1 MHGRAGATRAAM
13 NEGDEILTP
22 DDVAARLKLAVQ
34 DVVRAAER
42 GELPGFRVAGQWRF
56 SSGQLGRWATRAPA
70 APGMATA
77 PAADDDQ
84 LSKGLG
90 ELLPPENILARLEAR
105 NGPGVIYEVA
115 AFAARRGLVT
125 SETWFAGALAEREA
139 MMSTAVEGGMAFL
152 HARQT
157 ATDYVVRPFVVLA
170 RAAEGVPFG
179 APDGG
184 RTFLFFTLGL
194 KYDRLHLRWLSR
206 LARLLRSPSIVS
218 ALHTAPDAGAMQA
231 ILLGRERSLE

>member
-1 MHGRAGATRAAM
+1 M
-13 NEGDEILTP
+13 NEEILTP
-22 DDVAARLKLAVQ
+22 NEVAARLKVAVV

-56 SSGQLGRWATRAPA
+56 SSGQLERWAARPGAPPL
-70 APGMATA
+70 PG
-77 PAADDDQ
+77 PPPPPREDDQ

-90 ELLPPENILARLEAR
+90 ELLPPDNILAELQAR

-115 AFAARRGLVT
+115 AFAAQRGLVT

-157 ATDYVVRPFVVLA
+157 ATDFVVRPFVVLA
-170 RAAEGVPFG
+170 RTPHGVPFG

-184 RTFLFFTLGL
+184 PTTLFFTLGL

-206 LARLLRSPSIVS
+206 LARLLRSPSIVA
-218 ALHTAPDAGAMQA
+218 ALNGAPDAPAIQA
-231 ILLGRERSLE
+231 ILLGRDRTIE

>member
-1 MHGRAGATRAAM
+1 MSDSA
-13 NEGDEILTP
+13 DEILTP
-22 DDVAARLKLAVQ
+22 EDVARRLKLAPA
-34 DVVRAAER
+34 DVIRAAER
-42 GELPGFRVAGQWRF
+42 GEVPGFRIAGQWRF
-56 SSGQLGRWATRAPA
+56 SSDQLDRW
-70 APGMATA
+70 TA
-77 PAADDDQ
+77 RPSPDPLSEPPRSEDDQ
-84 LSKGLG
+84 LTKGLG
-90 ELLPPENILARLEAR
+90 ELLPPEHIHAELEAR

-170 RAAEGVPFG
+170 RSRAGVPFG
-179 APDGG
+179 APDGEP
-184 RTFLFFTLGL
+184 TTLFFTLGL

-206 LARLLRSPSIVS
+206 LARLLRSPSIVT
-218 ALHTAPDAGAMQA
+218 ALRAAPDPDAMQA
-231 ILLGRERSLE
+231 ILLGRDRTVE